1 MNAELSNAIK
11 QAALEFWIDYNYEVA
26 QGRKE
31 GEEWLDEE
39 EEEENSLYVGNCMKC
54 SKKNDGDWDN
64 NCEDP
69 ICIECGKIWK
79 YNENDD
85 SYYKIIKEE

>member
-1 MNAELSNAIK
+1 MNPELSNAIK

-39 EEEENSLYVGNCMKC
+39 EEDIINVPKER
-54 SKKNDGDWDN
+54 
-64 NCEDP
+64 CE
-69 ICIECGKIWK
+69 ICDRDA
-79 YNENDD
+79 YHENDWHC
-85 SYYKIIKEE
+85 SQGKEKEE